1 MPTRKSSF
9 AFIAHYVE
17 DWNWLLKL
25 SLFSRLHTHPAE
37 HFYWSWL
44 WPVYTVAALLDMFG
58 KKSFDV
64 VDDFNFG
71 DKLRGRTVLLRNFA
85 WQFFFPQY
93 RDRIRERIL
102 KTVLATQNYVEVIG
116 LGALI
121 KDESLT
127 RGGEWIV
134 EKLGDQLK
142 VPIVHGDTLTAATVF
157 EQVMALRQKRGLE
170 AGDPV
175 MVTGSTS
182 KIGRAIVLLL
192 AKKGIKVKMFT
203 LSRER
208 FNTIKEEAGTDG
220 TNLEWATSLSE
231 GKNCPIWVTGK
242 SIPRGKN
249 LLDFVPYEADVLN
262 FAVPNPVS
270 QNWKGTRPDLVFHE
284 GGLLSYRPDSTN
296 LHFTMRLRPGLT
308 YACHAGTM
316 VHAAMGWTH
325 HEVGQ
330 VDISQIEETWKAALN
345 LGFFLPPLGEHA
357 PAKEVGPLG
366 QLRPARKHF
375 LWFF

>member
-1 MPTRKSSF
+1 MTTRSF

-17 DWNWLLKL
+17 DWNWLLRWC
-25 SLFSRLHTHPAE
+25 LFSRLHTHPAE

-44 WPVYTVAALLDMFG
+44 WPIYTVAALLDMIG

-64 VDDFNFG
+64 VDDFAFG
-71 DKLRGRTVLLRNFA
+71 KKLRGRTVLLRNFA
-85 WQFFFPQY
+85 WQFFIPQY

-102 KTVLATQNYVEVIG
+102 KTVLETQKFVEVIG

-134 EKLGDQLK
+134 EKLGSQLK

-157 EQVMALRQKRGLE
+157 EQVMALREKRGLE
-170 AGDPV
+170 ADDPV

-192 AKKGIKVKMFT
+192 AEKGIKVKMFT
-203 LSRER
+203 LSNDR
-208 FNTIKEEAGTDG
+208 FLAIKTEAGAKSE
-220 TNLEWATSLSE
+220 NIEWASSLSD
-231 GKNCPIWVTGK
+231 GKCCPIWVTGK
-242 SIPRGKN
+242 SIPRGRD
-249 LLDFVPYEADVLN
+249 LLDLIPYEADVLN
-262 FAVPNPVS
+262 FAVPNPLNVS
-270 QNWKGTRPDLVFHE
+270 WKKTRSDLVFHE
-284 GGLLSYRPDSTN
+284 GGLLAYKPDTTS
-296 LHFTMRLRPGLT
+296 LRFTMRLRPGLT

-330 VDISQIEETWKAALN
+330 VDIPQIEVTWKAALE
-345 LGFFLPPLGEHA
+345 LGFSLPPLGERELVGNKIEGEVKQLKS
-357 PAKEVGPLG
+357 AKN
-366 QLRPARKHF
+366 F
-375 LWFF
+375 LSWFF